1 MTCTLSMQTPTTI
14 RGSKLKAHKLIRKWD
29 ATDAA
34 VEESQKLEDV
44 LDLSNTGK
52 GMWAD
57 SA

>member
-1 MTCTLSMQTPTTI
+1 MQTPTTI